1 MSLIAELKRRN
12 VFKVGAAYL
21 ALAWIVVQ
29 ITATLTPAFHLP
41 ESALP
46 LVSWI
51 GVIGFPFV
59 LLFSW
64 IYELTPEGLKRESE
78 IDRSQSITHLTGRK
92 LDYIIIGLLVA
103 AIAVTLL
110 DRVAPRSA
118 PSDESRA
125 EARPTTG
132 SDTGAIA
139 NADGEVSR

>member
-51 GVIGFPFV
+51 GVIGFPCV

-64 IYELTPEGLKRESE
+64 VYELTPEGLKRESE
-78 IDRSQSITHLTGRK
+78 IDRSQSITNVTSKR
-92 LDYIIIGLLVA
+92 LDYIIIAMLGVA
-103 AIAVTLL
+103 
-110 DRVAPRSA
+110 
-118 PSDESRA
+118 
-125 EARPTTG
+125 
-132 SDTGAIA
+132 
-139 NADGEVSR
+139 